1 MSLADKIRAAGVVGA
16 GGAGFPAHVKASSRA
31 EIVIANGAECE
42 PLLKVDQQIMAAQAA
57 EVVEGLELFREA
69 VGASRAVIALKR
81 KYEDAVRALREEA
94 ARRRREI
101 EFFLL
106 GSFYP
111 AGDEHVLVREVTGRV
126 VPEGSLPLA
135 VGAVVSN
142 VGTLVN
148 ISRASRDL
156 PVTTRTLT
164 VAGEVKNSLTLEVP
178 IGALVEDVLAAAG
191 GPTIREYAV
200 LDGGPVMGVFS
211 DGAVAKTTTGLIVL
225 PEGHKQVRYRRRLL
239 ETDVAR
245 AAQACDGCRFCTD
258 YCPRYLLGHRIE
270 PHRIMRL
277 VGQQRYDA
285 ISRRDL
291 EGAWFCCQC
300 GLCGMF
306 ACPTTLSPDRV
317 IAALLG
323 SLRQAGEK
331 KPPGNPVPAVHPFRD
346 GRRVPVSRLA
356 RRIDV
361 LRYDRPAPLA
371 PEPLSVRR
379 VRIKLKQHAGVP
391 ALPLVAAGDRVRAG
405 QLIAEPPAGALGASI
420 HASIDGVVGLVSPQ
434 AVFIRVEDGL
444 R

>member
-1 MSLADKIRAAGVVGA
+1 MSLADKIRTAGVVGA

-57 EVVEGLELFREA
+57 EVVEGLELLREA

-81 KYEDAVRALREEA
+81 KYEEAVRALREES
-94 ARRRREI
+94 ARRGGGI

-111 AGDEHVLVREVTGRV
+111 AGDEQVLVREVTGRV
-126 VPEGSLPLA
+126 VPEGSLPLE
-135 VGAVVSN
+135 VGTVVSN

-148 ISRASRDL
+148 ISRSNRDL

-164 VAGEVKNSLTLEVP
+164 VAGEVKTPLTLEVP

-191 GPTIREYAV
+191 GPTVREYAI

-225 PEGHKQVRYRRRLL
+225 PEEHKQVRYRRRSP
-239 ETDVAR
+239 ETDDAR

-277 VGQQRYDA
+277 VGQQRFDA
-285 ISRRDL
+285 ISRSDL

-317 IAALLG
+317 ISSLLG
-323 SLRQAGEK
+323 SLRRAGVK
-331 KPPGNPVPAVHPFRD
+331 KPPGNPAPAVHPFRD

-391 ALPLVAAGDRVRAG
+391 ALPLVAAGDRVRVG
-405 QLIAEPPAGALGASI
+405 QMIAEPPAGALGAPV
-420 HASIDGVVGLVSPQ
+420 HASIDGVVGLVSSQ
-434 AVFIRVEDGL
+434 AVFIQSEGGAR
-444 R
+444 